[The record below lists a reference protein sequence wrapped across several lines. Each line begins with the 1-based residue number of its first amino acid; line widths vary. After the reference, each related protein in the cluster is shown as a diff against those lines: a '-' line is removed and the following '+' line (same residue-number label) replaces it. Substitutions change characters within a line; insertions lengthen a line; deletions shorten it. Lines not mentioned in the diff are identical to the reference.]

1 MRIVIDVPPKGVPL
15 SGGCEVPVTCS
26 GHLWSEGCLGK
37 YANERGVYVHHH
49 AGSIKYVGKTET
61 QDMCFG
67 KRLRR
72 EFTEGGSGGRHIY
85 PKLTALL
92 TPPAIRTYF
101 FTTEAIRGLVANA
114 LKGLGYRVLS
124 ASDGVAAMNMAQFH
138 AGEIHML
145 LSDLVMPDVGG
156 RELAA
161 KLKSTAPDLKVV
173 FISGYAGHA
182 AAGKEPELAKEYFL
196 QKPFA
201 MDVLANTV
209 RGVLDGVLP

>member
-1 MRIVIDVPPKGVPL
+1 MFDAAPPESSAESRNASSVDDPAMRIVIDVPPKDVPL

-101 FTTEAIRGLVANA
+101 FTTEAIRGLVATRD
-114 LKGLGYRVLS
+114 LVLS
-124 ASDGVAAMNMAQFH
+124 DAQRIAIF
-138 AGEIHML
+138 ETVLIQVYQPEFQCTPRPS
-145 LSDLVMPDVGG
+145 LSG
-156 RELAA
+156 
-161 KLKSTAPDLKVV
+161 
-173 FISGYAGHA
+173 
-182 AAGKEPELAKEYFL
+182 
-196 QKPFA
+196 
-201 MDVLANTV
+201 
-209 RGVLDGVLP
+209 